1 MSDPDAFAPQ
11 RDIIGDYEQ
20 QACPEFFLGK
30 AAKTPSR
37 YLLIRNHILDEW
49 QRTQPAYLTKIRARS
64 GLRNCGDV
72 NAIGRV
78 HAFLERVGAI
88 NKDAQQTPRRIKRR
102 RLADAA
108 AAEAASSSGGS
119 SSGEAAGLQR
129 QRRRRRQAG
138 GHVIE
143 HTVVERHGHDDGDYR
158 CPSGSSDEGGRR
170 RRKRHWAAAGIATSD
185 FRLVPYSEYTALH
198 PQPYTLHVSA
208 SALALMDL
216 HAHLTHAE
224 VIGLLGGRVTASAV
238 HVDVAFACGGA
249 GSATECEMDAQAEV
263 AARRW
268 FGRRGLA
275 AVGWFHSHPAFE
287 PTPSV
292 RDIATQRAY
301 QALCAL
307 PDGREPFVGII
318 VSPPGGDACAYGVS
332 DIRAFGVPR
341 ETPATPW
348 AVAYEVAGAG
358 EVPEGLVEQMAALV
372 RGQADVLVQRADLS
386 RRFRRKEAMTALEKL
401 LISMRSHWDEGVR
414 QQWDDAVALGL
425 RPLLVDLFCKGG
437 RHDASSA
444 ASSVRH
450 GGRNGNGHS
459 HGHGHGHS
467 HGSRYADADAD
478 AVPDSGSGS

>member
-1 MSDPDAFAPQ
+1 MSSESAFAPQ
-11 RDIIGDYEQ
+11 RDSISDYEQ
-20 QACPEFFLGK
+20 QACAEFFQGK
-30 AAKTPSR
+30 AAKTPAR

-49 QRTQPAYLTKIRARS
+49 QRTRPAYLTKIRARS

-78 HAFLERVGAI
+78 HAFLERCGAI
-88 NKDAQQTPRRIKRR
+88 NKDALHVPHRIKRKR
-102 RLADAA
+102 AAEDAA
-108 AAEAASSSGGS
+108 ESSSSGGG
-119 SSGEAAGLQR
+119 SSGDEAVGL
-129 QRRRRRQAG
+129 RRRRRPAG

-143 HTVVERHGHDDGDYR
+143 HTVVERNGHDDGDYR
-158 CPSGSSDEGGRR
+158 CSSGSSDEGGRR
-170 RRKRHWAAAGIATSD
+170 RRRRRHWAASGIATSD
-185 FRLVPYSEYTALH
+185 FRLVPYAEYSASR
-198 PQPYTLHVSA
+198 PQPYALHVSSA
-208 SALALMDL
+208 ALALMDL

-224 VIGLLGGRVTASAV
+224 VIGLLGGRVSSGAV

-268 FGRRGLA
+268 FARRGLA

-301 QALCAL
+301 QALCAQ
-307 PDGREPFVGII
+307 PDGSEPFVGII

-332 DIRAFGVPR
+332 DIRAFSVPR
-341 ETPATPW
+341 DTPTTPW
-348 AVAYEVAGAG
+348 AVAYEVGAEG
-358 EVPEGLVEQMAALV
+358 VPEGLVGQMEELV
-372 RGQADVLVQRADLS
+372 RTQAGALAQRADLS

-401 LISMRSHWDEGVR
+401 VLSMRSHWAEHVR
-414 QQWDDAVALGL
+414 QQWDDAVSLRL

-444 ASSVRH
+444 SSSAYHSR
-450 GGRNGNGHS
+450 GHS
-459 HGHGHGHS
+459 HSHS
-467 HGSRYADADAD
+467 HAHSVYADAASDSADPDPDVDAD
-478 AVPDSGSGS
+478 VDDR